1 MPPAVTSLDEQEKN
15 SYLKYRRQTHDLG
28 KNIYLTALHDSNEI
42 LFYYLLSK
50 HLREMLPIIYDPVVG
65 LAIEQYSHEYRRP
78 RGVFLSIDHLEQIE
92 NSFINFG
99 AGPEDVDLIVVT
111 DAEEILG
118 IGDWGVGGIDISI
131 GKLAVY
137 TAAGIDPTRVIPVML
152 DAGTNRESL
161 LNDPLYLGN
170 RHPRIRGER
179 YDIFIDSVVKT
190 VGKLF
195 PRALLHW

>member
-1 MPPAVTSLDEQEKN
+1 M
-15 SYLKYRRQTHDLG
+15 KYRRQTDDLG
-28 KNIYLTALHDSNEI
+28 KNIYLTALHDNNEI

-137 TAAGIDPTRVIPVML
+137 TAAGIDPTRVIPVIL
-152 DAGTNRESL
+152 DVGTNRESL